1 MIRPARP
8 DDHAVL
14 QRIDRMTW
22 TPDVSPVAT
31 AEISGPM
38 ERLEDVLVVEQ
49 DAAVVGYVR
58 LTQPGPLPSH
68 AHALLIDGLA
78 VDPVRRGE
86 GLGRALVTAALEE
99 ARGRAARK
107 ISLRV
112 LAPNAAARRLYE
124 SCGFVVEGVLRQEFL
139 LQGSYVDDVLMA
151 HHLVTD

>member
-8 DDHAVL
+8 EDDPAL
-14 QRIDRMTW
+14 QRIDRATW
-22 TPDVSPVAT
+22 TPDVSPVASP
-31 AEISGPM
+31 ELFRPM

-49 DAAVVGYVR
+49 DGQVVGYVR

-68 AHALLIDGLA
+68 SHALLIDGLA
-78 VDPVRRGE
+78 VDPARRGE

-99 ARGRAARK
+99 ARHRAARK
-107 ISLRV
+107 VSLRV
-112 LAPNAAARRLYE
+112 LAPNQVARRLYE

-151 HHLVTD
+151 HHLVAD